1 MWTPLLQSGS
11 NKVFNCKD
19 KNCCSK
25 RIISR
30 IIPSTSFF
38 YTLISGLFKMRNS
51 LLKGYNRNKSVI
63 YIRICLRNLRQFC
76 PSSWCQNFFIAV
88 AFVILLFSFS
98 EKKIKP
104 IVMDLILYLLNSHFE
119 ALALNV
125 TALEDKNLK
134 EKIKFNE

>member
-1 MWTPLLQSGS
+1 MP
-11 NKVFNCKD
+11 
-19 KNCCSK
+19 
-25 RIISR
+25 
-30 IIPSTSFF
+30 FF
-38 YTLISGLFKMRNS
+38 LVPK
-51 LLKGYNRNKSVI
+51 
-63 YIRICLRNLRQFC
+63 
-76 PSSWCQNFFIAV
+76 FFIAV